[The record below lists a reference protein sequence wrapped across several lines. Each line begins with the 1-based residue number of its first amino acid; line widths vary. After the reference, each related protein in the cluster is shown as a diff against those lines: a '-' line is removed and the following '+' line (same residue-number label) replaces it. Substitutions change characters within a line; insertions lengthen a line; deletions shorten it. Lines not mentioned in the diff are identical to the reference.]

1 MLPSLKVEV
10 LRLLRILLGK
20 FLVSGAIA
28 TTHEGL
34 NEINLSDPALQL
46 VDNELGIGHEAWS
59 YLSEEEDY
67 FDPSTLNIFFNGV
80 RDFYT
85 AVTSTILKK
94 FSFNDH
100 VFDDVT
106 ILLPEN
112 LCNLSSTAVMR
123 LARRFSTAVPSE
135 LLDVQQEEVLDYKL
149 SPQSD
154 FPDVD
159 QEGKERHEDHELCPY
174 WQSVGEMK
182 TLCGTTR
189 FPNLSKLSKCLL
201 ALPVS
206 NAETE
211 RVFSIVRKIVTDY
224 RSQMDQS
231 TLCAFIS
238 CKVNNDGVC
247 FLDTHTI
254 LLKEAKSAP
263 IKYNSAH
270 SSK

>member
-1 MLPSLKVEV
+1 M
-10 LRLLRILLGK
+10 
-20 FLVSGAIA
+20 
-28 TTHEGL
+28 
-34 NEINLSDPALQL
+34 
-46 VDNELGIGHEAWS
+46 
-59 YLSEEEDY
+59 SEEEDY

-80 RDFYT
+80 RDFYN
-85 AVTSTILKK
+85 AITSTILKK
-94 FSFNDH
+94 VSINDH

-106 ILLPEN
+106 VLLPEN
-112 LCNLSSTAVMR
+112 RCNLSSTAVMR

-135 LLDVQQEEVLDYKL
+135 LFDVLQEEVLDYKL

-154 FPDVD
+154 FPNVD
-159 QEGKERHEDHELCPY
+159 KEGKERHEDYELCSY

-189 FPNLSKLSKCLL
+189 FPNLPKLSKCLL

-231 TLCAFIS
+231 TLCALIS
-238 CKVNNDGVC
+238 CKVNNDSVC
-247 FLDTHTI
+247 FQLDTPTI
-254 LLKEAKSAP
+254 LLKEAKSATV
-263 IKYNSAH
+263 KYNSAH